1 MDMIDASTVGKWSM
15 TEEKP
20 RSTTPVQ
27 ETPQKKISSSKF
39 EKEMEKLQKLT
50 EKLKEGIDKLYDEHA
65 TSELYSASVATY
77 EIIRLLRNK

>member
-27 ETPQKKISSSKF
+27 ETPQKKISSSKL
-39 EKEMEKLQKLT
+39 KRKWRNCKNLQKN
-50 EKLKEGIDKLYDEHA
+50 LKKESINYMTNTQRVSYILQ
-65 TSELYSASVATY
+65 V
-77 EIIRLLRNK
+77 